1 MYFCSPYGAMAEWLG
16 TGLQNLLQRFDSAS
30 HLQIP
35 PQNPLCGGFLLNMN
49 YNIGLFND
57 SFPPVMDG
65 VGICVENYARWMQEK
80 VGGVSVITPKNLG
93 ADYSDK
99 KYEVLDYLSVKVP
112 FRAPYVTGISE
123 MDPNFVRKIIRRN
136 FKIVHAH
143 CPFMSGLT
151 AARVAKIQHIPM
163 VATFHSKYRED
174 FARVIH
180 TEAVLDSIIAE
191 IVKFYERADEVWVP
205 QESVK
210 EVLRSYGFKGN
221 IEVQANGSDLVGEYP
236 PSYYADARRAVGV
249 GADEFVLLYVGQHIW
264 EKNVRM
270 SIEALARIKDLPYRM
285 FFIGTG
291 YAAEEM
297 KQLVDDMGIADKV
310 TFVGRLTDREK
321 LKQYYASANL
331 FLFPS
336 LYDTDGLV
344 VKEAACFGTP
354 SVMLREASA
363 SGMLTDGETGFLI
376 GNNVDEFEAL
386 LRRLY
391 VDRELGRRVGHTAS
405 GRIVRSWEDIAGEVI
420 DRYNSLI
427 ARKCLI
433 RPL

>member
-1 MYFCSPYGAMAEWLG
+1 
-16 TGLQNLLQRFDSAS
+16 
-30 HLQIP
+30 
-35 PQNPLCGGFLLNMN
+35 
-49 YNIGLFND
+49 
-57 SFPPVMDG
+57 MDG
-65 VGICVENYARWMQEK
+65 VAVCVENYARWMQEK
-80 VGGVSVITPKNLG
+80 VGGVSVITPKNNG

-112 FRAPYVTGISE
+112 FRPPYVTGVSE
-123 MDPNFVRKIIRRN
+123 MDPVFLRKIVRRN

-151 AARVAKIQHIPM
+151 AARVAKIQRIPM
-163 VATFHSKYRED
+163 VASFHSKYRDD
-174 FARVIH
+174 FERVISS
-180 TEAVLDSIIAE
+180 EAVVDAVISG
-191 IVKFYERADEVWVP
+191 IVKFYMGADEVWVP

-210 EVLRSYGFKGN
+210 EVLYSYGYKGN
-221 IEVQANGSDLVGEYP
+221 IEVMPNGCDLVGEYSP
-236 PSYYADARRAVGV
+236 DFYREARKAVGV
-249 GADEFVLLYVGQHIW
+249 SDDEFVMLFVGQHIW
-264 EKNVRM
+264 EKNVKL
-270 SIEALARIKDLPYRM
+270 SIEAMGRIKDLPFRM

-291 YAAEEM
+291 YAEGDM
-297 KQLVDDMGIADKV
+297 KKMVQELGIADKV

-321 LKQYYASANL
+321 LKQYYAASSL

-344 VKEAACFGTP
+344 VKEAACFNTP

-376 GNNVDEFEAL
+376 NNSAEDFEAL
-386 LRRLY
+386 LRKLHS
-391 VDRELGRRVGHTAS
+391 DRELARKVGECAS
-405 GRIVRSWEDIAGEVI
+405 GRIVRSWEDIAGEAI

-427 ARKCLI
+427 ARKCMI

>member
-1 MYFCSPYGAMAEWLG
+1 
-16 TGLQNLLQRFDSAS
+16 
-30 HLQIP
+30 
-35 PQNPLCGGFLLNMN
+35 
-49 YNIGLFND
+49 
-57 SFPPVMDG
+57 MDG
-65 VGICVENYARWMQEK
+65 VAICVENYARWMQEK
-80 VGGVSVITPKNLG
+80 VGGVSVITPKNIG

-112 FRAPYVTGISE
+112 FRPPYVTGVSE
-123 MDPNFVRKIIRRN
+123 MDPNFLRKIIRRN

-151 AARVAKIQHIPM
+151 AARVAKVQRIPM
-163 VATFHSKYRED
+163 VATFHSKYRDD
-174 FARVIH
+174 FERVISS
-180 TEAVLDSIIAE
+180 EAVVDAVISG
-191 IVKFYERADEVWVP
+191 IVKFYMGADEVWVP

-210 EVLRSYGFKGN
+210 EVLYSYGYKGN
-221 IEVQANGSDLVGEYP
+221 IEVMPNGCDLVGSYSPE
-236 PSYYADARRAVGV
+236 YYAQARKAVGV
-249 GADEFVLLYVGQHIW
+249 SDDEFVMLFVGQHIW
-264 EKNVRM
+264 EKNVKL
-270 SIEALARIKDLPYRM
+270 SIEAMGRIKDLPFRM

-291 YAAEEM
+291 YAEGDM
-297 KQLVDDMGIADKV
+297 KKMVQELGIADKV

-321 LKQYYASANL
+321 LKQYYAASTL

-344 VKEAACFGTP
+344 VKEAACFNTP

-376 GNNVDEFEAL
+376 HNSAEEFEAL
-386 LRRLY
+386 LRRLHA
-391 VDRELGRRVGHTAS
+391 GRDLAQKVGACAS
-405 GRIVRSWEDIAGEVI
+405 GRIVRSWEDIAGEAI

-427 ARKCLI
+427 ARKCMI